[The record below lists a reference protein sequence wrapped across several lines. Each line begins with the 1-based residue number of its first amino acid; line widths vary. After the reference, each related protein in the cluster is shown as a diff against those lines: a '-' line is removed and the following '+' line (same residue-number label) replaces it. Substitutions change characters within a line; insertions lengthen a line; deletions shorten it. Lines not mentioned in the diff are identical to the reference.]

1 MADREEKLAFMA
13 EKIAWKFPHNL
24 LTRLLASHIFLVVIP
39 LFLTGHILTQAAKS
53 SIEETIKHRNLE
65 IAKRASKQ
73 VEQRLESIR
82 DILRIVVE
90 NPDFFEMSKIGK
102 DLLLGDIF
110 LKYPVF
116 RNLIVTSIDGEILSS
131 TGLYGDTEI
140 FLKSKLSPIIEQG
153 SYASE
158 VYLSDENLL
167 IMDLGEVVIDR
178 FELAVGALCAEVDL
192 RELWTLVD
200 SFNENKVLGES
211 GEAFIFKDDGQF
223 LAHTDRTKV
232 LAAAS
237 LQDEAIINDVRT
249 GNSSSLLHKT
259 QEGVEMIMAYAPI
272 PSMDWG
278 IVLQQPTSEAFA
290 PATRMQYQVLMLML
304 GGLAAATLVA
314 FLYTRNFL
322 RPIDRLVT
330 GITKI
335 SSGDLYYRIEPLGK
349 DEISQL
355 AVHINN
361 MSARLRT
368 IQNQLKRTER
378 LETLGKLASVLSHE
392 IRNPLNSMVIN
403 MQILRR
409 EYKKG
414 GPDLE
419 KLDHYHKVVVSEI
432 KRVDELVSNFLMI
445 AKPPKLERTKCD
457 LAKLVD
463 EIIKSQQPSLLPQG
477 IRTQRLFDEN
487 QLIVDVD
494 SNKIK
499 QVFLNIILN
508 SAQAMPGGGRLFI
521 ECGKAFLHDQ
531 ERSNVAK
538 LVFRDTG
545 KGITARTLQHIFDFY
560 YSTKPRGTGL
570 GLPIA
575 QQIIEEHGGLIK
587 VDSELGSGTVV
598 TLYIPLAEQ

>member
-1 MADREEKLAFMA
+1 MAQKKNR
-13 EKIAWKFPHNL
+13 KFPHNL
-24 LTRLLASHIFLVVIP
+24 LTRLLVSHIFLVVIP
-39 LFLTGHILTQAAKS
+39 LFLTGHILSQAAKR

-65 IAKRASKQ
+65 IANRASKQ

-82 DILRIVVE
+82 DILRIIVE

-102 DLLLGDIF
+102 NLLLGDVY

-116 RNLIVTSIDGEILSS
+116 RSLVVTSADGEILSS
-131 TGLYGDTEI
+131 TGLYSDSEI
-140 FLKSKLSPIIEQG
+140 FPKSKFNPIKQQG

-158 VYLSDENLL
+158 VYLSEENLL
-167 IMDLGEVVIDR
+167 IMDLGEIITDR
-178 FELAVGALCAEVDL
+178 FDQIVGALCAEVDL

-200 SFNENKVLGES
+200 SFNENKVLGEQ
-211 GEAFIFKDDGQF
+211 GEAFIFKGDGQY

-237 LQDEAIINDVRT
+237 LQDEVIIKDVRA

-259 QEGVEMIMAYAPI
+259 PEGVEMIMAYAPI
-272 PSMDWG
+272 SSMHWG

-290 PATRMQYQVLMLML
+290 PAKRMQYQVLMLML
-304 GGLAAATLVA
+304 VGLAAATLVA

-335 SSGDLYYRIEPLGK
+335 SSGDLFYRIEPLGK

-355 AVHINN
+355 AVHINK
-361 MSARLRT
+361 MSAKLRT

-409 EYKKG
+409 GYNKNKA
-414 GPDLE
+414 DTE
-419 KLDHYHKVVVSEI
+419 KMDHYHNVVVSEI

-445 AKPPKLERTKCD
+445 AKPPKLEQSECNLTN
-457 LAKLVD
+457 LID
-463 EIIKSQQPSLLPQG
+463 EIIKSQQPILLRQG
-477 IRTQRLFDEN
+477 IRTSRTFAEED
-487 QLIVDVD
+487 IVVFVD
-494 SNKIK
+494 SNKLK
-499 QVFLNIILN
+499 QVFLNIMIN
-508 SAQAMPGGGRLFI
+508 AAQAMPGGGKLTI
-521 ECGKAFLHDQ
+521 ECGRTRLSDHD
-531 ERSNVAK
+531 RPNVAK
-538 LVFRDTG
+538 IVFRDTG
-545 KGITARTLQHIFDFY
+545 KGIPVKIVKHIFDFY
-560 YSTKPRGTGL
+560 YSTKASGTGL
-570 GLPIA
+570 GLPVA
-575 QQIIEEHGGLIK
+575 QQIIEEHGGLIR
-587 VDSELGSGTVV
+587 VESEAGKGTAISV
-598 TLYIPLAEQ
+598 YIPLMQ